1 MKNIAGISITGI
13 MAVRHI
19 VEYLIP
25 LFLLKISVNR
35 YQFIDALESLMRY
48 HESCG
53 IEGYHS
59 GDCLDIERIVL
70 SQLVEN
76 NGTGNDE
83 LQREEKG
90 GGPGGGVE
98 VAKRQESTRSLSA
111 LNAEISQCRNC
122 SLHRTRQIS
131 TSGNGG
137 GVPPVK
143 LLIVGDWLTAS
154 PRTQVKLGDL
164 FGTDQDMMLARM
176 IAAMGLGQE
185 EVFITNVIKCSIP
198 ETSQPTSEHI
208 SSCSNYLGM
217 QIEYLQPQVI
227 CSMGIIAS
235 RLLTSQAKPLSQQR
249 GHFFSYK
256 SGSGR
261 TLPVMPTYHPT
272 FLLQNPE
279 MKQATWADLQA
290 VKKKIAG

>member
-1 MKNIAGISITGI
+1 MNKY
-13 MAVRHI
+13 
-19 VEYLIP
+19 E
-25 LFLLKISVNR
+25 
-35 YQFIDALESLMRY
+35 FIDALESLLRY

-59 GDCLDIERIVL
+59 GDRLDIERVVL

-76 NGTGNDE
+76 SETADGE
-83 LQREEKG
+83 LQREEDPVG
-90 GGPGGGVE
+90 NDGGVN
-98 VAKRQESTRSLSA
+98 VVQRQESTEGLST
-111 LNAEISQCRNC
+111 LSAEISQCQNC
-122 SLHRTRQIS
+122 SLHRTRQVS
-131 TSGNGG
+131 TAGNGG
-137 GVPPVK
+137 SVPPVK
-143 LLIVGDWLTAS
+143 LMIVGDWLTAS
-154 PRTQVKLGDL
+154 PRIPVKGGDL
-164 FGTDQDMMLARM
+164 FGADQDMMLARM
-176 IAAMGLGQE
+176 IAAMELDQE

-208 SSCSNYLGM
+208 SSCSNYLEM
-217 QIEYLQPQVI
+217 QIEYLQPRVI

-256 SGSGR
+256 TGSGQ
-261 TLPVMPTYHPT
+261 TIPVMPTYHPT

-290 VKKKIAG
+290 VNKKISG